1 MNCDEGMRQILRKY
15 GGAISGWL
23 LGAESNTLVCWMSL
37 AKLRIFNNRWRH
49 LSNLKIPAK
58 KISVMCDWHLLPRI
72 QLQWTFSLLWY
83 LICRCLKLQ
92 KSVFLQLLITKVGIM
107 MGPALDR
114 TGLFSSYILR
124 CSCVSLRR
132 LSSDFAT
139 DDCHGFRADKRTW
152 VEKRFAWV
160 VAGQVRERL
169 QCCRPQMPCLNLMM
183 GGKYFKGSLL
193 PFFN

>member
-92 KSVFLQLLITKVGIM
+92 KSVFLQLLITKVGFM
-107 MGPALDR
+107 LGPALDCF
-114 TGLFSSYILR
+114 LCFLPKIL
-124 CSCVSLRR
+124 VSPDWSLPR
-132 LSSDFAT
+132 LMRQWMEPVTA
-139 DDCHGFRADKRTW
+139 HKW
-152 VEKRFAWV
+152 
-160 VAGQVRERL
+160 ERL
-169 QCCRPQMPCLNLMM
+169 QLIGLKSFHQYDDGRPIFQRQFTA
-183 GGKYFKGSLL
+183 YFSIYKVGI
-193 PFFN
+193 NQGAY

>member
-1 MNCDEGMRQILRKY
+1 MSVLGQTKLKIWSPLMNCDEGMRQILRKY

-49 LSNLKIPAK
+49 LSNLKNSAK
-58 KISVMCDWHLLPRI
+58 KTSVMCDWYLLPRI

-107 MGPALDR
+107 MGPALFCF
-114 TGLFSSYILR
+114 LFVFSQKFLGPWSSWRPTRDVL
-124 CSCVSLRR
+124 
-132 LSSDFAT
+132 
-139 DDCHGFRADKRTW
+139 
-152 VEKRFAWV
+152 
-160 VAGQVRERL
+160 ERL
-169 QCCRPQMPCLNLMM
+169 NLL
-183 GGKYFKGSLL
+183 F
-193 PFFN
+193 